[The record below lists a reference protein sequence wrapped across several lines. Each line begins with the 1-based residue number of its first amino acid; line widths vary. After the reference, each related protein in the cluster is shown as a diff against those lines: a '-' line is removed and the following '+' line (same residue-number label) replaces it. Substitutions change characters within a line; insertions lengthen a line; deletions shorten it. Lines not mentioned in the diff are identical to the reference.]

1 MGDWPLEVW
10 ADLLEE
16 RGVEME
22 TDFATEAEKI
32 GLMVHIGRCYRKMGK
47 HADAAVLYHWAHRHA
62 TKHFGQGSPLVR
74 KLHTL
79 VSTLEPN
86 RPNTL

>member
-1 MGDWPLEVW
+1 
-10 ADLLEE
+10 
-16 RGVEME
+16 
-22 TDFATEAEKI
+22 
-32 GLMVHIGRCYRKMGK
+32 MGK

-79 VSTLEPN
+79 VSTLEQN